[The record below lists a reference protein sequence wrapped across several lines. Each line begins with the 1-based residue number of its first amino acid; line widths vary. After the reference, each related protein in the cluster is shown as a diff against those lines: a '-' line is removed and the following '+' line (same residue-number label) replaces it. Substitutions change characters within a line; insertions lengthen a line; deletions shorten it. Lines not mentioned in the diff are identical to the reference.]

1 MKDISQKTSQKT
13 SQDTLR
19 TTSPVGLRLVFPRG
33 SEVIAEPFSPAEP
46 AADEVLVRIERS
58 LLSTG
63 TETIAYARKFDPG
76 THWDNWVRYPFYPGY
91 ASVGTV
97 LRAGSGVGALK
108 PGDRVA
114 SRTSHASHIVRKA
127 DDCFRVPEGVATDEA
142 VWFALA
148 KITGHGARAARI
160 TLGDTVA
167 VIGAGP
173 IGQMTCRWA
182 LASGAERVICVDMAE
197 TRLQMAAAA
206 AGVIPVLAPA
216 SEALAAVEKITGGA
230 RPRIV
235 IESTGNAA
243 VLKSAFG
250 LVATEG
256 TVVLLGDT
264 GSPGSQTLT
273 GDVITRGLTLVGVH
287 DGRNSPAWNNP
298 LAAACFFEFVR
309 GGRFPLAGL
318 NTHHFAPAQCK
329 DAYELAI
336 NDRTRTMGILFDWPA
351 A

>member
-1 MKDISQKTSQKT
+1 MKATSP
-13 SQDTLR
+13 
-19 TTSPVGLRLVFPRG
+19 TTSPAGLRLVFPRG
-33 SEVIAEPFSPAEP
+33 SEVIAEPFSPAGP
-46 AADEVLVRIERS
+46 AADEVLVRTTCS

-63 TETIAYARKFDPG
+63 TETIVYARKFDPG

-97 LRAGSGVGALK
+97 LRAGSGVSALK

-114 SRTSHASHIVRKA
+114 SRTGHASHSVRKA
-127 DDCFRVPEGVATDEA
+127 DDCFRVPDGVAPDEA

-148 KITGHGARAARI
+148 KITGHGVRAARI

-182 LASGAERVICVDMAE
+182 LASGADRVICVDMAE

-206 AGVIPVLAPA
+206 GAIPVHAPA
-216 SEALAAVEKITGGA
+216 SEALAAIEKITGGV

-273 GDVITRGLTLVGVH
+273 GDVITRGLTLVGAH
-287 DGRNSPAWNNP
+287 DARNSPAWNNS

-309 GGRFPLAGL
+309 GGRFLLAGL

-336 NDRTRTMGILFDWPA
+336 NDRTRTMGILFDWSA
-351 A
+351 